1 MINYLI
7 KIFLPSFLLMSSIFS
22 YLFYVEI
29 KSEEILIE
37 ATEEVGHINLQIKT
51 IGETFGDLVS
61 DLNYLSTHQ
70 LLQKLVSQS
79 SDDAKKYLEFDFLSF
94 SQNKKKYDQIR
105 FIDKKGNEAIRI
117 NYNNGKPSIVR
128 QESLSNK
135 GDRYYFKQTM
145 SLDSNE
151 IFISPLDLNIENGQ
165 VEVPHKPMIRFAT
178 PIYDKTGNKQGIVIL
193 NYLGS
198 ELLDKIRSVA
208 TTAIGD
214 VSLLNSSGYWFVSF
228 SAENEWGFMFEDRKE
243 KVYKTL
249 FPEAWTTITGNES
262 GQFYTENGLFT
273 FATVHPLQEIN
284 KIVSTSFKTA
294 SKKNTT
300 LNKGRYIWKTV
311 SRIPPEILDKK
322 SMDLLSTYFLYFIL
336 FSILI
341 FIISLYFANMIFRT
355 KQMHIKVIE
364 SRAQA
369 EKSKE
374 LFRKSEE
381 RLIDAQHIANLGSW
395 EFDINNNQMTWSDGM
410 FKIINID
417 RNKYEASYETLLN
430 FIHPDDREYVKEKNI
445 ESINNKKQYE
455 VDYRLLM
462 TDGEIK
468 YIHQRCKIKINDEG
482 GTLQSFGTI
491 QDITKYKQAEDK
503 ITYMAQHDTLT
514 DLSNRRLFAELSN
527 LELNRA
533 KRDKEELALLFIDI
547 DGFKLV
553 NDTLGHAT
561 GDEVLQIIANQ
572 LKELVRDSDIISRFG
587 GDEFVILL
595 TNQCHSGGAEK
606 IANAIIKNISSPFK
620 IKNKNISIGA
630 SIGIALYPGDAD
642 NIEGLIKVADR
653 AMYSAKDS
661 GKNTWKMA

>member
-151 IFISPLDLNIENGQ
+151 IFISPLDLNMENGQ

-178 PIYDKTGNKQGIVIL
+178 PIYDKTGNKQGILIL

-198 ELLDKIRSVA
+198 ALLDKIRSVA

-214 VSLLNSSGYWFVSF
+214 VSLLNSSGYWFISF

-273 FATVHPLQEIN
+273 FATVHPLQKIN
-284 KIVSTSFKTA
+284 KTVSTSFNTT
-294 SKKNTT
+294 SKKNASY
-300 LNKGRYIWKTV
+300 NKGRYIWKTV
-311 SRIPPEILDKK
+311 SRIPTGILNKR
-322 SMDLLSTYFLYFIL
+322 SMDLLSTYFQYFIL

-364 SRAQA
+364 SRVQA

-395 EFDINNNQMTWSDGM
+395 EFDINKNQMTWSDGM

-445 ESINNKKQYE
+445 ESINNKKQFE

-468 YIHQRCKIKINDEG
+468 YIHHVCKIKINDEG
-482 GTLQSFGTI
+482 LALQAFGTI

-527 LELNRA
+527 LELNRG

-553 NDTLGHAT
+553 NDTLGHAI

-630 SIGIALYPGDAD
+630 SIGIAYYPGDAD
-642 NIEGLIKVADR
+642 NIENLIKVADR

-661 GKNTWKMA
+661 GKNTWKRA

>member
-1 MINYLI
+1 MLKYLI
-7 KIFLPSFLLMSSIFS
+7 KIFLPSFLVMSCIFG
-22 YLFYVEI
+22 YLLYVEI

-70 LLQKLVSQS
+70 LLQKLISNNP
-79 SDDAKKYLEFDFLSF
+79 DDAKKYLEADLLSF
-94 SQNKKKYDQIR
+94 SQNKKTYDQIR

-117 NYNNGKPSIVR
+117 NYNNGKPSIVP
-128 QESLSNK
+128 QELLRNK
-135 GDRYYFKQTM
+135 GDRYYFKQTI
-145 SLDSNE
+145 SLDNNE
-151 IFISPLDLNIENGQ
+151 IFISPLDLNMENGQ

-178 PIYDKTGNKQGIVIL
+178 PIYDKTGIKQGILIL

-198 ELLDKIRSVA
+198 ALLDKIRSVA

-262 GQFYTENGLFT
+262 GQFYTEKGLFT

-284 KIVSTSFKTA
+284 KAVSTSFNTT
-294 SKKNTT
+294 SKKNAT
-300 LNKGRYIWKTV
+300 LDKGGYIWKTV
-311 SRIPPEILDKK
+311 SRIPPEILNKRT
-322 SMDLLSTYFLYFIL
+322 MDLLSAYFQYFIL
-336 FSILI
+336 FSLLI

-395 EFDINNNQMTWSDGM
+395 ELDIKNNQMTWSDGM

-468 YIHQRCKIKINDEG
+468 YIHHVCKIKINDEG
-482 GTLQSFGTI
+482 LAFQAFGTI

-553 NDTLGHAT
+553 NDTLGHAI

-572 LKELVRDSDIISRFG
+572 LGVVPLNRRDS
-587 GDEFVILL
+587 
-595 TNQCHSGGAEK
+595 
-606 IANAIIKNISSPFK
+606 
-620 IKNKNISIGA
+620 
-630 SIGIALYPGDAD
+630 
-642 NIEGLIKVADR
+642 
-653 AMYSAKDS
+653 
-661 GKNTWKMA
+661 

>member
-7 KIFLPSFLLMSSIFS
+7 KIFLPSFLLMSCIFS

-79 SDDAKKYLEFDFLSF
+79 PDDAKKYLQLDFLSF
-94 SQNKKKYDQIR
+94 SQNKKNYDQIR

-151 IFISPLDLNIENGQ
+151 IFISPLDLNMENGQ
-165 VEVPHKPMIRFAT
+165 VEIPHKPMIRFAT
-178 PIYDKTGNKQGIVIL
+178 PIYDKTGNKQGILIL

-198 ELLDKIRSVA
+198 ALLNKIRSVA

-214 VSLLNSSGYWFVSF
+214 VALLNSSGYWFISF

-262 GQFYTENGLFT
+262 GQFYTEKGLFT
-273 FATVHPLQEIN
+273 FATVHPLQGIN
-284 KIVSTSFKTA
+284 KAVSTSFNTT
-294 SKKNTT
+294 SKKNAT
-300 LNKGRYIWKTV
+300 LDKGGYIWKTV
-311 SRIPPEILDKK
+311 SRIPPEILNKRT
-322 SMDLLSTYFLYFIL
+322 MDLLSAYFQYFIL
-336 FSILI
+336 FSLLI

-395 EFDINNNQMTWSDGM
+395 ELDIKNNQMTWSDGM

-468 YIHQRCKIKINDEG
+468 YIHHVCKIKINDEG
-482 GTLQSFGTI
+482 LAFQAFGTI

-553 NDTLGHAT
+553 NDTLGHAI